1 MHKRNNFVL
10 PLPFSMMNQCELTH
24 VLACTS
30 SQQAYLPM
38 ANKQWTYTMIEMTD
52 CSCYRFGKNMWKAN
66 LGSCFLQVQTTL
78 VFIGV
83 VRELF
88 S

>member
-38 ANKQWTYTMIEMTD
+38 ANKQWTYTMIEM
-52 CSCYRFGKNMWKAN
+52 NA
-66 LGSCFLQVQTTL
+66 
-78 VFIGV
+78 
-83 VRELF
+83 
-88 S
+88 

>member
-38 ANKQWTYTMIEMTD
+38 ANKQWTYTMIEMTEYSMLD
-52 CSCYRFGKNMWKAN
+52 VYECIDK
-66 LGSCFLQVQTTL
+66 V
-78 VFIGV
+78 
-83 VRELF
+83 
-88 S
+88 